1 MSTELAIYDRI
12 TNPMEAVKTF
22 GTAIH
27 QSGMFGTAAACQGE
41 VLAMECLARRMPPLM
56 LAERYHIIFGKL
68 SMKADATLAEFLA
81 AGGQHEI
88 IERSPERAAVRL
100 TYGERSQ
107 VFSLTWDEAKLEPFI
122 YEGKEKEVLKQL
134 AKDPSKLEIKAKY
147 QTPRSRMQMLWARVV
162 SDGVRA
168 MNPQVNCGVYTPEE
182 IADFDGNDESSEPTP
197 KRNARSAKKA
207 EVNGTAASESDVIDV
222 PFEDKPAETVQPQA
236 GNCTTEQSNRLKE
249 LWGLLGVSVEDRAKQ
264 LAKRGAKVARN
275 LTAEHAA
282 ELIGKLESIWSKRE
296 AEQAEQ
302 QAKQQADSQPCSQE
316 LADQVRAKLMEVEQ
330 QVPGTVKRVTAKVNA
345 AGHKR
350 LNDLTQGDVQR
361 LLEALSGTN
370 LEAFFGVSLWPT
382 PKDETKGGES
392 KN

>member
-12 TNPMEAVKTF
+12 ADPISAVKQF
-22 GTAIH
+22 GLAIH
-27 QSGMFGTAAACQGE
+27 QSGMFGTAAPQQGE

-222 PFEDKPAETVQPQA
+222 PFEDKPVEQPTAAEPKA
-236 GNCTTEQSNRLKE
+236 AEQKAAEPTYCSADQLARIKE
-249 LWGLLGVSVEDRAKQ
+249 LWGMLDVSVEDRDKQ
-264 LAKRGAKVARN
+264 LAKRGAKVVRN
-275 LTAEHAA
+275 LTAEQAT
-282 ELIGKLESIWSKRE
+282 ELIGKLEQVLVARQSANESVSAETVEAIKAKLAEINQVEPGIVNRVRE
-296 AEQAEQ
+296 KLMMARM
-302 QAKQQADSQPCSQE
+302 K
-316 LADQVRAKLMEVEQ
+316 LAD
-330 QVPGTVKRVTAKVNA
+330 
-345 AGHKR
+345 
-350 LNDLTQGDVQR
+350 LTRSDAQS
-361 LLEALSGTN
+361 LLDALGGSD
-370 LEAFFGVSLWPT
+370 LEAFFGTSIWPT
-382 PKDETKGGES
+382 PTPKGGEP